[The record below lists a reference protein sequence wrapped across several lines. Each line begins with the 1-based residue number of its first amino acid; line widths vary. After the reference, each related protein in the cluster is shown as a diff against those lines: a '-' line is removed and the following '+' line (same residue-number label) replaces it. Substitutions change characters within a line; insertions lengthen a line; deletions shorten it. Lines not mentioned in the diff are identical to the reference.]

1 MILIDHQALQFAG
14 VQNIDGT
21 LLVNNVVGLAKTAK
35 VFGVPTILTTVLE
48 ERGGHLIK
56 EVQDV
61 FPEEKPIN
69 RTTLNTW
76 EDERVVNAVKTIV
89 RRKLVSAALWTE
101 ICLAYPV
108 LSALGEDYEVFIVTD
123 ASGGVSVE
131 AHTRMVQAGAVPLT
145 WIGFASELQRD
156 WAREKTI
163 TGISEIMSK
172 HGGNIGTSLAWE
184 FQLLANHLQETRRSV
199 RVLWRGESLEHYA
212 RSANGTERFGG
223 LRRAGF
229 RVP

>member
-1 MILIDHQALQFAG
+1 MSSRYTGVSNLLAPDNCTLILIDHQPLQFAG

-21 LLVNNVVGLAKTAK
+21 LLVNNVVGLTKTAK

-48 ERGGHLIK
+48 ERGGHLVKDI
-56 EVQDV
+56 QDV
-61 FPEEKPIN
+61 FPDQKPIN

-76 EDERVVNAVKTIV
+76 EDQRVVDAVKKIG
-89 RRKLVSAALWTE
+89 RKKLVVAALWTE
-101 ICLAYPV
+101 ICLAFPV
-108 LSALGEDYEVFIVTD
+108 LSALEDGYEVFIVTD

-131 AHTRMVQAGAVPLT
+131 AHERAVQRMIQAGAAPLT

-184 FQLLANHLQETRRSV
+184 FQLLATSSQKPGV
-199 RVLWRGESLEHYA
+199 
-212 RSANGTERFGG
+212 
-223 LRRAGF
+223 
-229 RVP
+229 

>member
-1 MILIDHQALQFAG
+1 MSTNRYIGVDNLLTPANCTMILIDHQPLQFTG

-21 LLVNNVVGLAKTAK
+21 LLINNVVGLAKTAK
-35 VFGVPTILTTVLE
+35 LFGVPTILTTVLE
-48 ERGGHLIK
+48 ERGGFLLK
-56 EVQDV
+56 DLQDV
-61 FPEEKPIN
+61 FPDHKTIN

-76 EDERVVNAVKTIV
+76 EDERVVAAVKNV
-89 RRKLVSAALWTE
+89 GRKKLVIAALWTE

-108 LSALGEDYEVFIVTD
+108 LSALGEDYEVYIVTD

-131 AHTRMVQAGAVPLT
+131 AHEMAIQRMVQAGATPLT

-163 TGISEIMSK
+163 AGIGEIMSR

-184 FQLLANHLQETRRSV
+184 FQLLATQPKSV
-199 RVLWRGESLEHYA
+199 
-212 RSANGTERFGG
+212 
-223 LRRAGF
+223 
-229 RVP
+229 